1 MHNFPRGQVET
12 FTSFLV
18 AMFCRFKV
26 TWSLGSDKRRRL
38 WLRIIPDKHHCTKV
52 ESTTVCRLTVKMA
65 ASPEGVKL
73 QWDFTK
79 DDISKRADELIEQ
92 SRKVF
97 DAVGAIKQD
106 ELNFENCLKV
116 EFITRVSNALC
127 TWSTCFLEVL
137 RLHFK
142 IIFVLP
148 CKPRQMWNNAMQT
161 ISQDFAK
168 RLKNQERY
176 VAQLT
181 CGPINFRVPSLRKQ
195 MTQMNGT
202 WKFVTDLDLIF

>member
-1 MHNFPRGQVET
+1 
-12 FTSFLV
+12 
-18 AMFCRFKV
+18 
-26 TWSLGSDKRRRL
+26 
-38 WLRIIPDKHHCTKV
+38 
-52 ESTTVCRLTVKMA
+52 MA

-127 TWSTCFLEVL
+127 T
-137 RLHFK
+137 
-142 IIFVLP
+142 
-148 CKPRQMWNNAMQT
+148 
-161 ISQDFAK
+161 
-168 RLKNQERY
+168 
-176 VAQLT
+176 
-181 CGPINFRVPSLRKQ
+181 
-195 MTQMNGT
+195 
-202 WKFVTDLDLIF
+202 